1 MKEEPLF
8 LTLYDAGTMDY
19 QGPFQWGPG
28 IRDLYIIHYVVSG
41 CGYFECAGK
50 LFTWLPGKVF

>member
-28 IRDLYIIHYVVSG
+28 IRDLYIIHFVCVG
-41 CGYFECAGK
+41 VR
-50 LFTWLPGKVF
+50 VF

>member
-19 QGPFQWGPG
+19 QGPFQWGRESAILYHPLCC
-28 IRDLYIIHYVVSG
+28 IRVRVL
-41 CGYFECAGK
+41 
-50 LFTWLPGKVF
+50 